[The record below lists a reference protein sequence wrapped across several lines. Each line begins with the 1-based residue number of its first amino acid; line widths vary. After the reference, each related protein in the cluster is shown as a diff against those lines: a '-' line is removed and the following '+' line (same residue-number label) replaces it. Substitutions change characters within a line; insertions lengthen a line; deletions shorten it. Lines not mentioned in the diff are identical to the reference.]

1 MRDLSYAARALRRSA
16 GFTVTA
22 IAVLA
27 LGIGS
32 ITAIFSVVNKVL
44 LEPLPYPDPDRL
56 VQLVSTSQLGNQN
69 VASIPKYVVWRDNTK
84 VFQDM
89 AAYDAGGAAVNFTQ
103 GDLSE
108 TLKAARVS
116 ADYFRLFGV
125 KMALGRTFSSLEDG
139 PNGPRVAVLNDRL
152 WRRRFARDLNLVGS
166 AILLDQV
173 PHTIIGVLAP
183 GFIMDPPADI
193 WLPSSPTQPHPITS
207 AG

>member
-1 MRDLSYAARALRRSA
+1 MRDFSYAARALRRSP

-22 IAVLA
+22 MAVLA

-69 VASIPKYVVWRDNTK
+69 VASIPKYVVWRDNTN

-89 AAYDAGGAAVNFTQ
+89 AAYDVGGAAVNFTQ

-116 ADYFRLFGV
+116 ANYFHLFGM
-125 KMALGRTFSSLEDG
+125 KMALGRTFSSRVGAISPRHASEPGRRAAMLNWSIAKV
-139 PNGPRVAVLNDRL
+139 PNTAPLRSRL
-152 WRRRFARDLNLVGS
+152 GS
-166 AILLDQV
+166 ARAIRGSARVIRGNARVMRGNARVTRGNV
-173 PHTIIGVLAP
+173 PSEP
-183 GFIMDPPADI
+183 RP
-193 WLPSSPTQPHPITS
+193 
-207 AG
+207 